1 MYCATTNTGYADL
14 IILIA
19 DLNSCRIDRDWISTI
34 LQNIKKGTKFMM
46 IGSKV
51 DRKNPE
57 SVKKVRNFV
66 REFHL
71 EYAEVSAVTGKNVD
85 AVFDKMIR

>member
-1 MYCATTNTGYADL
+1 M
-14 IILIA
+14 I
-19 DLNSCRIDRDWISTI
+19 
-34 LQNIKKGTKFMM
+34 

-57 SVKKVRNFV
+57 SVKKVRNV
-66 REFHL
+66 VQNFHL

-85 AVFDKMIR
+85 TVFDKMIR